1 MAFKIKYNPKLS
13 DRENFNL
20 LLVDCGYPS
29 DRVSELKV
37 KQGPV
42 DISETPT
49 GLNASVYIEVPASI
63 ASQYSNAHQE
73 SFTPEAE
80 GNKVF
85 HHRYKRLT
93 ANEHFVSEATVID
106 SDVEYDHGVDR
117 FGSTTRY
124 IMEAL
129 GFSNVLRPEDYGKL
143 TIQGIDNSLVQYG
156 SNKIRVSLSNMLSF
170 KDFSSGSFVLNMSA
184 DATSGKRV
192 LLKLSITDLPNPDSF
207 KIPKETYEGTDL
219 AYTSKGNIIQPKV
232 IKLNDLIS
240 NEIGLVTDKVKE
252 VMFSDS
258 QGKQQFFSD
267 KYSFTR
273 KGLVPKTAVY
283 PKTVTVE
290 NTPNLLNLVKYVSPT
305 DNHPY
310 IAGDVNVYMIPL
322 VDKEVAQYLGGVSD
336 QTNRFRFDRLDTNS
350 NGTFVIFNVVGKYNA
365 VADSNKFSEFVN
377 QALQGSGLVRKP
389 SNGVSYPDS
398 TLTYKVE
405 TSIANDMF
413 MSGPVYIALV
423 PPKTEKLTLRE
434 DMDGFEAMILR
445 DASSLPEF

>member
-20 LLVDCGYPS
+20 LLKDCGYPEG
-29 DRVSELKV
+29 RVSELKV

-63 ASQYSNAHQE
+63 ASQYSNTHQE

-85 HHRYKRLT
+85 HHRYKRLDVS
-93 ANEHFVSEATVID
+93 EHFVSEAAVID
-106 SDVEYDHGVDR
+106 SDVEFDHGLDQLA
-117 FGSTTRY
+117 TTNQY
-124 IMEAL
+124 VMEAL
-129 GFSNVLRPEDYGKL
+129 GISAVLRPEDYSKL

-156 SNKIRVSLSNMLSF
+156 SNRIKLSLSNMLSF
-170 KDFSSGSFVLNMSA
+170 KDFSSESFVLNMNA
-184 DATSGKRV
+184 NATSGKRV
-192 LLKLSITDLPNPDSF
+192 LLKLSITNPNNLSSF
-207 KIPKETYEGTDL
+207 KIPEGTYEGTDF
-219 AYTSKGNIIQPKV
+219 AYTSKGNIIQPKE
-232 IKLNDLIS
+232 IKLIDLIS

-252 VMFSDS
+252 IMFSDNQS
-258 QGKQQFFSD
+258 KQQFFND

-273 KGLVPKTAVY
+273 IGVVPKTAVY

-290 NTPNLLNLVKYVSPT
+290 NMPNLLNLVKYVSPT

-310 IAGDVNVYMIPL
+310 IVGDVNVYMIPL
-322 VDKEVAQYLGGVSD
+322 VDKEVAQYLGTISD

-365 VADSNKFSEFVN
+365 VTDSSKFSEFVN

-398 TLTYKVE
+398 ALTYKVE

-413 MSGPVYIALV
+413 MSGPVYIALA

>member
-1 MAFKIKYNPKLS
+1 
-13 DRENFNL
+13 
-20 LLVDCGYPS
+20 
-29 DRVSELKV
+29 
-37 KQGPV
+37 
-42 DISETPT
+42 
-49 GLNASVYIEVPASI
+49 
-63 ASQYSNAHQE
+63 
-73 SFTPEAE
+73 
-80 GNKVF
+80 
-85 HHRYKRLT
+85 
-93 ANEHFVSEATVID
+93 
-106 SDVEYDHGVDR
+106 
-117 FGSTTRY
+117 
-124 IMEAL
+124 
-129 GFSNVLRPEDYGKL
+129 
-143 TIQGIDNSLVQYG
+143 
-156 SNKIRVSLSNMLSF
+156 MLSF
-170 KDFSSGSFVLNMSA
+170 KDFNSESFVLNMNA

-192 LLKLSITDLPNPDSF
+192 LLKLSITNPVSLPSF
-207 KIPKETYEGTDL
+207 KIPEGTYEGTDL

-232 IKLNDLIS
+232 VKLNNLIS
-240 NEIGLVTDKVKE
+240 NEIGLVTDKARE
-252 VMFSDS
+252 VMFSDKQS
-258 QGKQQFFSD
+258 KQQFFSD

-273 KGLVPKTAVY
+273 AGAVPKTAVY

-322 VDKEVAQYLGGVSD
+322 VDKEVAQYLGSVSD
-336 QTNRFRFDRLDTNS
+336 QTNHFRFDRLDTNS

-377 QALQGSGLVRKP
+377 QALQGSGLIRKP

-413 MSGPVYIALV
+413 MSGPVYVALV

>member
-13 DRENFNL
+13 DRENFDL
-20 LLVDCGYPS
+20 LLKDCGYP
-29 DRVSELKV
+29 DGRVSELKV

-49 GLNASVYIEVPASI
+49 GLNTSIYIEVPASI
-63 ASQYSNAHQE
+63 ASQYSNEHQE

-93 ANEHFVSEATVID
+93 VDEHFVSEATVID
-106 SDVEYDHGVDR
+106 SDVEYDHGIDQ
-117 FGSTTRY
+117 FTSTNRY
-124 IMEAL
+124 AMEAL
-129 GFSNVLRPEDYGKL
+129 GISNVLRPEDYGKL
-143 TIQGIDNSLVQYG
+143 TIQGIDSNLVQYG
-156 SNKIRVSLSNMLSF
+156 SNRIKVSLSNMLSF
-170 KDFSSGSFVLNMSA
+170 KDFSSESFVLNMKA

-192 LLKLSITDLPNPDSF
+192 LLKLSLTNLPNPDSF
-207 KIPKETYEGTDL
+207 KIPEGTYEGTDL

-232 IKLNDLIS
+232 VKLNDLIS
-240 NEIGLVTDKVKE
+240 NEIGLVTDKARE
-252 VMFSDS
+252 VMFADNQS
-258 QGKQQFFSD
+258 KQQFFSD

-273 KGLVPKTAVY
+273 VGAVPKTAVY

-305 DNHPY
+305 SSHPS

-322 VDKEVAQYLGGVSD
+322 VDKEVAQYLGQVSD
-336 QTNRFRFDRLDTNS
+336 ETNRFRFDRLDTNS

-365 VADSNKFSEFVN
+365 VADSSQFTEFVN
-377 QALQGSGLVRKP
+377 RALQGSGLIRKP

-398 TLTYKVE
+398 ALTYKVE

-423 PPKTEKLTLRE
+423 PPKTEKMTLRE

>member
-93 ANEHFVSEATVID
+93 VDEHFVSEATVID
-106 SDVEYDHGVDR
+106 SGVEYDHGVDQLATNN
-117 FGSTTRY
+117 GY
-124 IMEAL
+124 VMEAL
-129 GFSNVLRPEDYGKL
+129 GISNVLRPKDYSKL

-156 SNKIRVSLSNMLSF
+156 SNRVKLSLSNMLSF
-170 KDFSSGSFVLNMSA
+170 KDFSSESFVLNMSA

-192 LLKLSITDLPNPDSF
+192 LLKLSITNPISLPSF
-207 KIPKETYEGTDL
+207 KIPEGTYEGTDL
-219 AYTSKGNIIQPKV
+219 AYTSKGNIIQPEEV
-232 IKLNDLIS
+232 KLIDLIS
-240 NEIGLVTDKVKE
+240 NEIGLVTDKARE

-273 KGLVPKTAVY
+273 AGVVPKTAVY

-305 DNHPY
+305 SSHPS

-322 VDKEVAQYLGGVSD
+322 VDKEVAQYLGHVSD
-336 QTNRFRFDRLDTNS
+336 ETNHFRFDRLDTNS

-365 VADSNKFSEFVN
+365 VADSSQFTEFVN
-377 QALQGSGLVRKP
+377 RALQGSGLIRKP

-398 TLTYKVE
+398 ALTYKVE

-423 PPKTEKLTLRE
+423 PPKTEKMTLRE

>member
-20 LLVDCGYPS
+20 LLVDCGYPEG
-29 DRVSELKV
+29 RVSELKV

-93 ANEHFVSEATVID
+93 VDEHFVSEATVID
-106 SDVEYDHGVDR
+106 SDVEYDHGIDR
-117 FGSTTRY
+117 FDSTTEY

-129 GFSNVLRPEDYGKL
+129 GISNVLRPEDYGKL

-156 SNKIRVSLSNMLSF
+156 SNKVRVSLSNMLSF
-170 KDFSSGSFVLNMSA
+170 KDFSSESFVLNMNA

-192 LLKLSITDLPNPDSF
+192 LLKLSITNPTSRPSF
-207 KIPKETYEGTDL
+207 KIPEGTYEGTDL
-219 AYTSKGNIIQPKV
+219 AYTSKSNIIQPEEV
-232 IKLNDLIS
+232 KLNDLIS
-240 NEIGLVTDKVKE
+240 NEIGLVTDKARE
-252 VMFSDS
+252 AMFTDKPA
-258 QGKQQFFSD
+258 KQQFFSD

-273 KGLVPKTAVY
+273 AGVVPKTAVY

-305 DNHPY
+305 DSHPF
-310 IAGDVNVYMIPL
+310 IVGNVNVYMIPL
-322 VDKEVAQYLGGVSD
+322 VDKEVAQYLGRVSD
-336 QTNRFRFDRLDTNS
+336 QTNHFRFDRLDTNS

-365 VADSNKFSEFVN
+365 VADSSKFSEFVN

-389 SNGVSYPDS
+389 SNDVSYPDS
-398 TLTYKVE
+398 ALIYKVE

-423 PPKTEKLTLRE
+423 PPKTEKMTLRE

>member
-13 DRENFNL
+13 DRENFDL
-20 LLVDCGYPS
+20 LLKDCGYP
-29 DRVSELKV
+29 DGRVSELKV

-49 GLNASVYIEVPASI
+49 GLNTSIYIEVPASI
-63 ASQYSNAHQE
+63 ASQYSNEHQE

-93 ANEHFVSEATVID
+93 VDEHFVSEATVTD
-106 SDVEYDHGVDR
+106 SDVEYDHGIDQLV
-117 FGSTTRY
+117 STNRY
-124 IMEAL
+124 VMEAL
-129 GFSNVLRPEDYGKL
+129 GISNVLRPENYGKL
-143 TIQGIDNSLVQYG
+143 TIQGIDNSLIQYG
-156 SNKIRVSLSNMLSF
+156 SNRIKVSLSNMLSF
-170 KDFSSGSFVLNMSA
+170 KDFSSESFVLNMKA

-192 LLKLSITDLPNPDSF
+192 LLKLSLTNIPNPDSF
-207 KIPKETYEGTDL
+207 KIPEGTYEGTDL

-232 IKLNDLIS
+232 VKLNDLIS
-240 NEIGLVTDKVKE
+240 NEIGLVTDKARE
-252 VMFSDS
+252 VMFADN

-273 KGLVPKTAVY
+273 VGAVPKTAVY

-305 DNHPY
+305 SSHPS

-322 VDKEVAQYLGGVSD
+322 VDKEVAQYLGQVSD

-365 VADSNKFSEFVN
+365 VADSSQFTEFVN
-377 QALQGSGLVRKP
+377 RALQGSGLIRKP

-398 TLTYKVE
+398 ALTYKVE

-423 PPKTEKLTLRE
+423 PPKTEKMTLRE